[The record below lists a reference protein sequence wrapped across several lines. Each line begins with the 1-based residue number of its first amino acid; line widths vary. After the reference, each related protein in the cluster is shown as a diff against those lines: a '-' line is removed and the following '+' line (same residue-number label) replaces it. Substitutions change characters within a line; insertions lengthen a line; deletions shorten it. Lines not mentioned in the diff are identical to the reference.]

1 MSQTNLADPDV
12 VVESDQEV
20 IDVPDDSASQS
31 AGNKR
36 ALGRPASDAW
46 NNFKRIP
53 NPNPGN
59 SKYLGV
65 CKDCGQKVTAK
76 PEDLRRHAS
85 HCTKSSKETRLAS
98 HFWCSSSLIT
108 LLLCLSDWYCHIL
121 AGLTSISC
129 STTEMLEVFSEFYDG
144 DKQDMHGQNVDNTR
158 IDSSVPFSAK
168 EFDLDFTGSA
178 EQVELFNMD
187 FGVSTDAYDL
197 NELLE

>member
-12 VVESDQEV
+12 VAKSDQEV

-36 ALGRPASDAW
+36 APGRPAIAEAVIQEAQRTDA
-46 NNFKRIP
+46 ID
-53 NPNPGN
+53 
-59 SKYLGV
+59 
-65 CKDCGQKVTAK
+65 DCDVRSA
-76 PEDLRRHAS
+76 PSVEL
-85 HCTKSSKETRLAS
+85 
-98 HFWCSSSLIT
+98 
-108 LLLCLSDWYCHIL
+108 
-121 AGLTSISC
+121 C

-144 DKQDMHGQNVDNTR
+144 DNQDMHGQNVDNTR

-178 EQVELFNMD
+178 EQVELPNMD